1 METELTYEVREYRS
15 DLLPSYWIGDYE
27 TEKEAQEVA
36 REYLTE
42 YGWMFGNR
50 YRVEVNSFH
59 KGTPRLLSIKFGVTT
74 VTQ

>member
-15 DLLPSYWIGDYE
+15 DSLPSYWVGDYE
-27 TEKEAQEVA
+27 TVEEAQEVA
-36 REYLTE
+36 REYLAE

-50 YRVEVNSFH
+50 YRIEVNSFH
-59 KGTPRLLSIKFGVTT
+59 KDTPRLLSIKFGVTT